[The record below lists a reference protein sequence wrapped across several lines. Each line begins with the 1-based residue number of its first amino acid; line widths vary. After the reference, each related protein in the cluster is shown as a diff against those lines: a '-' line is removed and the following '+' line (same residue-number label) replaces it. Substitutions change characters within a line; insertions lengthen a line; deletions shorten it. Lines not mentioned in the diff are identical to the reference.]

1 MRYIAADFGAGSG
14 RVIVGTRLATSVQA
28 DATSAQADAT
38 SVQGIELE
46 EIHRFENNQKMIDGH
61 LRWDFPAL
69 FNELKIGLKKAFAK
83 YGDEIKSI
91 GIDTWGVD
99 YGLLNKDGRLISS
112 PVCYRDSR
120 TQGMLELAFQ
130 KLPKEEFFQHAANQF
145 MEINTAFQLLSAVET
160 PLYDVSKNNPE
171 YDVSKNNPETPY
183 NDVSTD
189 LNRAEKLLFMPD
201 LFNYFLTGK
210 CYNEFTIASTSQLL
224 NSLTHQWDDVIF
236 ERLNLPKRLMQE
248 IIYPGTVIG
257 RLTDEIAAEVGGNA
271 DVIAVGSHD
280 TASAVASISDASD
293 EWAFISSGTWSLMGT
308 PTKEPIISKEA
319 LESDFT
325 NEGMTDGRIRF
336 LKNITGLWLI
346 QQLVKEWEQEGYRCD
361 YSDLVREAEQSTL
374 SSFFNVDDARF
385 MNPEKMSEAI
395 ISYLK
400 ENNQEVPATK
410 GDFMRC
416 ICISLAK
423 KYAEV
428 KTQMERCTNKKINKI
443 YIVGGGSRNAL
454 LNRLTAEFTQC
465 KVIRG
470 EVEATAMGNINV
482 QLTVNN

>member
-1 MRYIAADFGAGSG
+1 MRFIAADFGAGSG
-14 RVIVGTRLATSVQA
+14 RVIVGTWLAASKT
-28 DATSAQADAT
+28 
-38 SVQGIELE
+38 IELE
-46 EIHRFENNQKMIDGH
+46 EIHRFGNEQKMMDGH
-61 LRWDFPAL
+61 LRWDFDAL
-69 FNELKIGLKKAFAK
+69 FNELKTGLKKAFAK

-99 YGLLNKDGRLISS
+99 YGLLDKEGQLISS
-112 PVCYRDSR
+112 PICYRDDR
-120 TQGMLELAFQ
+120 TKDMMDAAFQ

-145 MEINTAFQLLSAVET
+145 MEINTVFQLMSE
-160 PLYDVSKNNPE
+160 
-171 YDVSKNNPETPY
+171 
-183 NDVSTD
+183 TD
-189 LNRAEKLLFMPD
+189 LQHAERLLFMPD

-224 NSLTHQWDDVIF
+224 NTKTHQWDDVIF
-236 ERLNLPKRLMQE
+236 ERLNLPKHLMQE

-257 RLTDEIAAEVGGNA
+257 ELTAELAAEVGGNA
-271 DVIAVGSHD
+271 KVVAIGSHD
-280 TASAVASISDASD
+280 TASAVASIKDDGSD
-293 EWAFISSGTWSLMGT
+293 WAFISSGTWSLMGS
-308 PTKEPIISKEA
+308 PSKEPIISKEA

-346 QQLVKEWEQEGYRCD
+346 QQLVKEWEQEGYKCD

-374 SSFFNVDDARF
+374 SSYFNVDDARF
-385 MNPEKMSEAI
+385 MNPDKMSETI

-400 ENNQEVPATK
+400 ENNQEVPTTK
-410 GDFMRC
+410 GDYMRC

-428 KTQMERCTNKKINKI
+428 KIQMERCTNKKINKI

-465 KVIRG
+465 EVIRG

-482 QLTVNN
+482 QLKVES

>member
-1 MRYIAADFGAGSG
+1 MRFIAADFGAGSG
-14 RVIVGTRLATSVQA
+14 RVIVGTWLAASKT
-28 DATSAQADAT
+28 
-38 SVQGIELE
+38 IELE
-46 EIHRFENNQKMIDGH
+46 EIHRFGNEQKMMDGH
-61 LRWDFPAL
+61 LRWDFDAL
-69 FNELKIGLKKAFAK
+69 FNELKTGLKKAFAK

-99 YGLLNKDGRLISS
+99 YGLLDKEGQLISS
-112 PVCYRDSR
+112 PICYRDDR
-120 TQGMLELAFQ
+120 TKDMMDAAFQ

-145 MEINTAFQLLSAVET
+145 MEINTVFQLMSE
-160 PLYDVSKNNPE
+160 
-171 YDVSKNNPETPY
+171 
-183 NDVSTD
+183 TD
-189 LNRAEKLLFMPD
+189 LQHAERLLFMPD

-224 NSLTHQWDDVIF
+224 NTKTHQWDDVIF
-236 ERLNLPKRLMQE
+236 EKLNLPKHLMQE

-257 RLTDEIAAEVGGNA
+257 ELTAELAAEVGGNA
-271 DVIAVGSHD
+271 KVVAIGSHD
-280 TASAVASISDASD
+280 TASAVASIKDDGSD
-293 EWAFISSGTWSLMGT
+293 WAFISSGTWSLMGS
-308 PTKEPIISKEA
+308 PSKEPIISKEA

-346 QQLVKEWEQEGYRCD
+346 QQLVKEWEQEGYKCD

-374 SSFFNVDDARF
+374 SSYFNVDDARF
-385 MNPEKMSEAI
+385 MNPDKMSETI

-400 ENNQEVPATK
+400 ENNQEVPTTK
-410 GDFMRC
+410 GDYMRC

-428 KTQMERCTNKKINKI
+428 KIQMERCTNKKINKI

-465 KVIRG
+465 EVIRG

-482 QLTVNN
+482 QLKVES

>member
-1 MRYIAADFGAGSG
+1 MRFIAADFGAGSG
-14 RVIVGTRLATSVQA
+14 RVIVGTLTQ
-28 DATSAQADAT
+28 TLTLTQT
-38 SVQGIELE
+38 IELE
-46 EIHRFENNQKMIDGH
+46 EIHRFGNEQKMIDGH
-61 LRWDFPAL
+61 LRWDFEAL
-69 FNELKIGLKKAFAK
+69 FNELKTGLKKAFAK

-99 YGLLNKDGRLISS
+99 YGLLDKEGRLIAN
-112 PVCYRDSR
+112 PICYRDDR
-120 TQGMLELAFQ
+120 TKGMMDAAFQ

-145 MEINTAFQLLSAVET
+145 MEINTAFQLMSE
-160 PLYDVSKNNPE
+160 
-171 YDVSKNNPETPY
+171 
-183 NDVSTD
+183 TD
-189 LNRAEKLLFMPD
+189 LQRAERLLFMPD

-224 NSLTHQWDDVIF
+224 NTKTHQWDDVIF

-257 RLTDEIAAEVGGNA
+257 ELTAELAAEVGGNA
-271 DVIAVGSHD
+271 KVVAIGSHD
-280 TASAVASISDASD
+280 TASAVASIKDDGSD
-293 EWAFISSGTWSLMGT
+293 WAFISSGTWSLMGT
-308 PTKEPIISKEA
+308 PSKEPIISKEA

-346 QQLVKEWEQEGYRCD
+346 QQLVKEWEQEGYKCD
-361 YSDLVREAEQSTL
+361 YSELVKEAEHSSL
-374 SSFFNVDDARF
+374 DSSFDVDDARF

-400 ENNQEVPATK
+400 EENQELPKTK

-416 ICISLAK
+416 VCISLAK

-443 YIVGGGSRNAL
+443 YIVGGGSKNQL
-454 LNRLTAEFTQC
+454 LNRLAAEYTQC
-465 KVIRG
+465 EVIRG
-470 EVEATAMGNINV
+470 EVEATAMGNILV
-482 QLTVNN
+482 QVGVKH

>member
-1 MRYIAADFGAGSG
+1 MKRYLAADFGAGSG
-14 RVIVGTRLATSVQA
+14 RVIVGTVETQNIASVQ
-28 DATSAQADAT
+28 
-38 SVQGIELE
+38 LE

-61 LRWDFPAL
+61 LRWDFDAL
-69 FNELKIGLKKAFAK
+69 FNELKAGMKKAFAK
-83 YGDEIKSI
+83 YGDEIVSI

-99 YGLLNKDGRLISS
+99 YGLLDKEGRLIST

-145 MEINTAFQLLSAVET
+145 MEINTVFQLLSAVD
-160 PLYDVSKNNPE
+160 DVDSQH
-171 YDVSKNNPETPY
+171 
-183 NDVSTD
+183 
-189 LNRAEKLLFMPD
+189 AEKLLFMPD

-210 CYNEFTIASTSQLL
+210 CHNEFTISSTSQLM

-236 ERLNLPKRLMQE
+236 DKLGLPRRLMQE
-248 IIYPGTVIG
+248 IVYPGTVIG
-257 RLTDEIAAEVGGNA
+257 RLTDEIAAEVGGNLN
-271 DVIAVGSHD
+271 VIAVGSHD
-280 TASAVASISDASD
+280 TASAVASISDAGD
-293 EWAFISSGTWSLMGT
+293 DWAFISSGTWSLMGT
-308 PTKEPIISKEA
+308 PAKEPIISKEA

-346 QQLVKEWEQEGYRCD
+346 QQLVKEWESEGYKCD
-361 YSDLVREAEQSTL
+361 YSELVKEAEQSGFN
-374 SSFFNVDDARF
+374 SYFNVDDARF

-395 ISYLK
+395 LSYLK
-400 ENNQEVPATK
+400 ENDEILPATK

-428 KTQMERCTNKKINKI
+428 KTQMEHCTNKRINKI
-443 YIVGGGSRNAL
+443 YIVGGGSRNQL
-454 LNRLTAEFTQC
+454 LNKLAAEYTGC
-465 KVIRG
+465 EVIKG
-470 EVEATAMGNINV
+470 EVEATAMGNILV
-482 QLTVNN
+482 QLKG

>member
-1 MRYIAADFGAGSG
+1 MRFIAADFGAGSG
-14 RVIVGTRLATSVQA
+14 RVIVGTWLAASKT
-28 DATSAQADAT
+28 
-38 SVQGIELE
+38 IELE
-46 EIHRFENNQKMIDGH
+46 EIHRFGNEQKMIDGH
-61 LRWDFPAL
+61 LRWDFEAL
-69 FNELKIGLKKAFAK
+69 FNELKTGLKKAFAK

-99 YGLLNKDGRLISS
+99 YGLLDKEGRLIAN
-112 PVCYRDSR
+112 PICYRDDR
-120 TQGMLELAFQ
+120 TKGMMDAAFQ

-145 MEINTAFQLLSAVET
+145 MEINTAFQLMSE
-160 PLYDVSKNNPE
+160 
-171 YDVSKNNPETPY
+171 
-183 NDVSTD
+183 TD
-189 LNRAEKLLFMPD
+189 LQHAERLLFMPD

-224 NSLTHQWDDVIF
+224 NTKTHQWDDVIF
-236 ERLNLPKRLMQE
+236 EKLNLPKRLMQE

-257 RLTDEIAAEVGGNA
+257 ELTAELAAEVGGNA
-271 DVIAVGSHD
+271 KVVAIGSHD
-280 TASAVASISDASD
+280 TASAVASIKDDGSD
-293 EWAFISSGTWSLMGT
+293 WTFISSGTWSLMGT
-308 PTKEPIISKEA
+308 PSKEPIISKEA

-346 QQLVKEWEQEGYRCD
+346 QQLVKEWEQEGYKCD
-361 YSDLVREAEQSTL
+361 YSELVKEAEL
-374 SSFFNVDDARF
+374 SSMDSSFDVDDARF

-400 ENNQEVPATK
+400 EENQELPITK

-416 ICISLAK
+416 VCISLAK

-443 YIVGGGSRNAL
+443 YIVGGGSKNQL
-454 LNRLTAEFTQC
+454 LNRLTAEYTQC
-465 KVIRG
+465 EVIRG
-470 EVEATAMGNINV
+470 EVEATAMGNILV
-482 QLTVNN
+482 QLKSENLKN

>member
-1 MRYIAADFGAGSG
+1 MRFIAADFGAGSG
-14 RVIVGTRLATSVQA
+14 RVIVGTLTQ
-28 DATSAQADAT
+28 TLTLTQT
-38 SVQGIELE
+38 IELE
-46 EIHRFENNQKMIDGH
+46 EIHRFGNEQKMMDGH
-61 LRWDFPAL
+61 LRWDFEAL
-69 FNELKIGLKKAFAK
+69 FNELKTGLKKAFAK

-99 YGLLNKDGRLISS
+99 YGLLDKEGRLIAN
-112 PVCYRDSR
+112 PICYRDDR
-120 TQGMLELAFQ
+120 TKGMMDAAFQ

-145 MEINTAFQLLSAVET
+145 MEINTAFQLMSE
-160 PLYDVSKNNPE
+160 
-171 YDVSKNNPETPY
+171 
-183 NDVSTD
+183 TD
-189 LNRAEKLLFMPD
+189 LQRAERLLFMPD

-224 NSLTHQWDDVIF
+224 NTKTHQWDDVIF
-236 ERLNLPKRLMQE
+236 EKLNLPKRLMQE

-257 RLTDEIAAEVGGNA
+257 ELTAELAAEVGGNA
-271 DVIAVGSHD
+271 KVVAIGSHD
-280 TASAVASISDASD
+280 TASAVASIKDDGSD
-293 EWAFISSGTWSLMGT
+293 WAFISSGTWSLMGT
-308 PTKEPIISKEA
+308 PSKEPIISKEA

-346 QQLVKEWEQEGYRCD
+346 QQLVKEWEQEGYKCD
-361 YSDLVREAEQSTL
+361 YSELVKEAEL
-374 SSFFNVDDARF
+374 SSLDSSFDVDDARF

-400 ENNQEVPATK
+400 EENQELPITK

-416 ICISLAK
+416 VCISLAK

-443 YIVGGGSRNAL
+443 YIVGGGSKNQL
-454 LNRLTAEFTQC
+454 LNQLAAEYTGC
-465 KVIRG
+465 EVIRG
-470 EVEATAMGNINV
+470 EVEATAMGNIFM
-482 QLTVNN
+482 QLAVSL